1 MNTVK
6 VFDKAEEMANF
17 IKDDVAKLDVLVND
31 TKNTVYDMNK
41 TMSEFEE
48 LKNMHNTIL
57 DYAESIRKEKESLKD
72 TQEKVNMLVEMSEEV
87 QNKFIQIAES
97 NSMIEN
103 TQEGIKV
110 VIDIASQIEN
120 KLAII
125 NDKEEQANTI
135 LEKVNIADNESDDIL
150 QRIDTIKSA
159 MLDIEDTRREFSDK
173 MFALDREMAKID
185 KNDEKV
191 QKFFS
196 KLEELNVIIEEIQN
210 QRENLKYMKKQYED
224 YDNNIVKNL
233 ERAEYFV
240 RYLETLL
247 DNAEKYVN
255 DAGKSLTKRSK
266 TATTKINDKKENIII
281 NMYKQGWKYDE
292 IVKNTSYDRD
302 EVERVI
308 KKWKDESARG
318 Y

>member
-1 MNTVK
+1 MNDAKEYVQSAKEEILKAQASNLDVYDERLAGMKNIMSALEEDIAKYSSEIDARLEDINLKYEDKTNVILKDLDLRTDALTEKLNDAVNSIDKMLDDKTYDINSEYETLKIQIEKIGKDIDKYMDTVK

-41 TMSEFEE
+41 TMSEFGE

-57 DYAESIRKEKESLKD
+57 EYADIIRREKESLKD

-87 QNKFIQIAES
+87 QSKFMQIAES

-120 KLAII
+120 KLSII
-125 NDKEEQANTI
+125 NDKEEHANTI

-150 QRIDTIKSA
+150 QKIDTIKSA

-173 MFALDREMAKID
+173 MYALERDIAKID
-185 KNDEKV
+185 KNDEV
-191 QKFFS
+191 G
-196 KLEELNVIIEEIQN
+196 
-210 QRENLKYMKKQYED
+210 
-224 YDNNIVKNL
+224 
-233 ERAEYFV
+233 RA
-240 RYLETLL
+240 
-247 DNAEKYVN
+247 
-255 DAGKSLTKRSK
+255 
-266 TATTKINDKKENIII
+266 
-281 NMYKQGWKYDE
+281 
-292 IVKNTSYDRD
+292 
-302 EVERVI
+302 
-308 KKWKDESARG
+308 
-318 Y
+318 

>member
-1 MNTVK
+1 
-6 VFDKAEEMANF
+6 
-17 IKDDVAKLDVLVND
+17 
-31 TKNTVYDMNK
+31 
-41 TMSEFEE
+41 
-48 LKNMHNTIL
+48 
-57 DYAESIRKEKESLKD
+57 
-72 TQEKVNMLVEMSEEV
+72 
-87 QNKFIQIAES
+87 
-97 NSMIEN
+97 
-103 TQEGIKV
+103 
-110 VIDIASQIEN
+110 
-120 KLAII
+120 
-125 NDKEEQANTI
+125 
-135 LEKVNIADNESDDIL
+135 
-150 QRIDTIKSA
+150 

>member
-1 MNTVK
+1 M
-6 VFDKAEEMANF
+6 
-17 IKDDVAKLDVLVND
+17 
-31 TKNTVYDMNK
+31 
-41 TMSEFEE
+41 
-48 LKNMHNTIL
+48 
-57 DYAESIRKEKESLKD
+57 
-72 TQEKVNMLVEMSEEV
+72 
-87 QNKFIQIAES
+87 
-97 NSMIEN
+97 
-103 TQEGIKV
+103 
-110 VIDIASQIEN
+110 
-120 KLAII
+120 
-125 NDKEEQANTI
+125 
-135 LEKVNIADNESDDIL
+135 
-150 QRIDTIKSA
+150 
-159 MLDIEDTRREFSDK
+159 
-173 MFALDREMAKID
+173 
-185 KNDEKV
+185 
-191 QKFFS
+191 
-196 KLEELNVIIEEIQN
+196 EELNVIIEEIQN

-266 TATTKINDKKENIII
+266 TTATKINDKKENIII